1 MNITELFFPSGISVT
16 RAKKDA
22 KKLKKAQDVTLTEAL
37 NLVAQ
42 QHMSSPNITW
52 EQAIEKLKA
61 ENQLEEIEDGNDEMD
76 ERIQF
81 SHGLT
86 IQELEEFLADV
97 EKDLDSDSF
106 ISITPSNDAYIES
119 DGNGGSVWP
128 SPLIVSEIKAMLF
141 CEMLN
146 QMSLLDFEIGLLDYG
161 LEELI
166 GSESYD
172 MWYDSN
178 YPQYES
184 SQAEE
189 FQDTDDNDQL
199 FASNF
204 ELKRRI
210 EYAIQHLRTNSD

>member
-1 MNITELFFPSGISVT
+1 
-16 RAKKDA
+16 
-22 KKLKKAQDVTLTEAL
+22 
-37 NLVAQ
+37 
-42 QHMSSPNITW
+42 
-52 EQAIEKLKA
+52 
-61 ENQLEEIEDGNDEMD
+61 
-76 ERIQF
+76 
-81 SHGLT
+81 
-86 IQELEEFLADV
+86 
-97 EKDLDSDSF
+97 
-106 ISITPSNDAYIES
+106 
-119 DGNGGSVWP
+119 
-128 SPLIVSEIKAMLF
+128 MLF

-189 FQDTDDNDQL
+189 FEDTDDNDQL